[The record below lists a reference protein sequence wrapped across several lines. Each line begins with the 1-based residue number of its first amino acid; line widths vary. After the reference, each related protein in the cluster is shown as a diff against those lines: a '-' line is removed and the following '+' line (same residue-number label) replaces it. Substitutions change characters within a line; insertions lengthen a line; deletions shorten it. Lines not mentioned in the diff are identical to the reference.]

1 MVMIRKSIFYCQIFF
16 VCCLLSSLQAQERHL
31 SIDVKEVYQTI
42 DNFGASDCWSMQKVG
57 EWAPTQKERIADLL
71 FSTETGIGLSA
82 WRFNI
87 GAGINFTTIRH
98 PWRTVETFEVAQ
110 DEYDWSRQEE
120 ERWFLQ
126 AAKERGVEQFIA
138 FVNSPPARMTRNGY
152 TNCTDGMGSTNLN
165 NGYEA
170 QFAKY
175 LVDILKHF
183 RDAWSIHFNYISP
196 VNEPQ
201 WEWNDGSNQ
210 EGNRASN
217 DDLKAISLALY
228 AELERQG
235 VETAIQI
242 MESGDLKSWYQELL
256 HLENEYGKKYGNY
269 LSNIVNDPELSDKI
283 KPIFCGHSYWS
294 DRISNQ
300 LVQDREFLALHFQP
314 FFDNGWK
321 YWMTEYAILDGPDG
335 AGGRGRDL
343 TIKTALDVARVIHY
357 DLTLLNASAWQWWTA
372 VSPEDYKDGLIYTD
386 YMNDPTNQNIIES
399 KLLWAV
405 GNYSRFIRPGS
416 KRVSISGAEDKH
428 GLMGSAFLS
437 PDEENLILV
446 FVNIGFESQSIFM
459 EFPTLDYPNNVKTF
473 TPYITSDEAG
483 DDLNEY
489 SRINADSV
497 YTIPP
502 RSVVT
507 LVGEIRDTTGTGTEP
522 EYDPETYTL
531 FQNFPNPFNH
541 RTDFYYHLPESGR
554 VQISIYSTSGEKI
567 KSLLDTSINS
577 GLHSISWD
585 GTNDNNL
592 VVGSGIYFYVLQ
604 AGNFRDQKKMVFT
617 K

>member
-1 MVMIRKSIFYCQIFF
+1 MIRKSIFYCQVIYIG
-16 VCCLLSSLQAQERHL
+16 CLLSLLQAQEKHF
-31 SIDVKEVYQTI
+31 SVDVKEIYQTI
-42 DNFGASDCWSMQKVG
+42 DNFGASDCWSMQKIGDWV
-57 EWAPTQKERIADLL
+57 PTQKERIADLL

-110 DEYDWSRQEE
+110 DEYDWSRQEK

-126 AAKERGVEQFIA
+126 AAKERGVQQFIA

-152 TNCTDGMGSTNLN
+152 TNCADGLGSTNLKD
-165 NGYEA
+165 GYAA

-183 RDAWSIHFNYISP
+183 RDEWNIHFDYISP

-217 DDLKAISLALY
+217 DDLKAIAIALHT
-228 AELERQG
+228 ELQTQQ
-235 VETAIQI
+235 VETTIQM
-242 MESGDLKSWYQELL
+242 MESGDLKSWYQELS

-269 LSNIVNDPELSDKI
+269 LSNIVNDPELSDNI
-283 KPIFCGHSYWS
+283 KPVFCGHSYWS

-300 LVQDREFLALHFQP
+300 LVEDRQFLALHFQP
-314 FFDNGWK
+314 FFDKGWK
-321 YWMTEYAILDGPDG
+321 YWMTEYAILDGPEG

-399 KLLWAV
+399 KLLWAI

-416 KRVSISGAEDKH
+416 KRIGLSGVQDKF
-428 GLMGSAFLS
+428 GLMSSAFLAA
-437 PDEENLILV
+437 DEKKVIIV
-446 FVNIGFESQSIFM
+446 FVNIGFEKQVVSVD
-459 EFPTLDYPNNVKTF
+459 FPTLHYPNNIKTF
-473 TPYITSDEAG
+473 TPYITSDRTG
-483 DDLNEY
+483 DDLKRYND
-489 SRINADSV
+489 IDADSTV
-497 YTIPP
+497 TIPE

-507 LVGEIRDTTGTGTEP
+507 LIGDIGDASGPDEP
-522 EYDPETYTL
+522 EYDPDTYAL
-531 FQNFPNPFNH
+531 FQNYPNPFNH

-554 VQISIYSTSGEKI
+554 VQISIYSTSGEKV
-567 KSLLDTSINS
+567 KTLLDMFMDS
-577 GLHSISWD
+577 GLYSISWD
-585 GTNDNNL
+585 GSNDDNI
-592 VVGSGIYFYVLQ
+592 VVSSGIYFYVLQ
-604 AGNFRDQKKMVFT
+604 AGAVRDQKKMVFT